1 VKLIFTKGSGKYDQ
15 LLVEAPDGVRPP
27 IPCPKQGIIPH
38 DMVHWA
44 VEAEVAAAG
53 FLKLIAAGGDS
64 GQRGA
69 LGIPTAESVERLV
82 EMFQGEGW
90 SNTVLPEADFV
101 ALYAL
106 TCEDRGDTPLPLTEA
121 IITAIRS
128 RIADASRQWAA
139 VPVGGSLTLT
149 L

>member
-1 VKLIFTKGSGKYDQ
+1 MKLIFTKGSGKYDQ

-69 LGIPTAESVERLV
+69 LGIPTAESV
-82 EMFQGEGW
+82 
-90 SNTVLPEADFV
+90 
-101 ALYAL
+101 
-106 TCEDRGDTPLPLTEA
+106 
-121 IITAIRS
+121 
-128 RIADASRQWAA
+128 
-139 VPVGGSLTLT
+139 
-149 L
+149 